1 MVKRKLFYINSAN
14 RSNGTNN
21 DFYIN
26 IPVDPNE
33 KYNKVVVLQASIPKT
48 YYVINSNDSFI
59 LDENGTQYTISIL
72 AGNYNVKTFGNAIQ
86 DALNASGSY
95 TYTVTRPYENAK
107 YQFDVSGNGGI
118 QPKFIFT
125 TSMYEQMGFDASST
139 NIFVSDTM
147 TSTNVVNLQRES
159 TLFIHSSIVADGD
172 VLQEIYSVN
181 TEVYSAVSFQNP
193 TPEWYAKNINYIT
206 ANTYRF
212 YLCDEN
218 SKAIE
223 LNGINWL
230 ITLCMYRE

>member
-1 MVKRKLFYINSAN
+1 MRRKLFYINS
-14 RSNGTNN
+14 RDRYTGTNN

-33 KYNKVVVLQASIPKT
+33 KFNKVVVLQASIPKT
-48 YYVINSNDSFI
+48 YYVINTSDSFT
-59 LDENGTQYTISIL
+59 LDENGTEYTISIQ

-86 DALNASGSY
+86 SALNNAGTY

-125 TSMYEQMGFDASST
+125 TSMYEQMGFDINST
-139 NIFVSDTM
+139 NTFSSDTM

-159 TLFIHSSIVADGD
+159 TLFIHSSMVGEGD

-181 TEVYSAVSFQNP
+181 TEVYSAVTFQNAN
-193 TPEWYAKNINYIT
+193 PEWYAKNINYST
-206 ANTYRF
+206 TNSYRF
-212 YLCDEN
+212 YLCNED
-218 SKAIE
+218 SIPIE

-230 ITLCMYRE
+230 LTLCFFRE